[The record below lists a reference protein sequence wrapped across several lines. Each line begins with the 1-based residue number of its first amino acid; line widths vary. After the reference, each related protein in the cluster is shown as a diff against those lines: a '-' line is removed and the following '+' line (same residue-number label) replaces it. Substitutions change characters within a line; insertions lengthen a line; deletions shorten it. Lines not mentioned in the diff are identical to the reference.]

1 VADDANRS
9 ESPRRRLNRELV
21 QMAHSLAEVGPNVNE
36 IARQTGQYK
45 ETVRYRYHR
54 FFLDKG
60 ITVQAAPSYPR
71 LGFKRLIVVAKL
83 ARSCEANAKSIF
95 TALRETCYLHSFTRV
110 MLSGE
115 YIIHVAVPLELAERC
130 ASVYRAL
137 HESGLFEELEI
148 LEFERMR
155 NPPMKP
161 EFFDFIRGTWSFDWS
176 SARAKGT
183 KLPLS
188 VRPKVEK
195 YDRVDLLIL
204 KELDIDASRT
214 LVKMVEN
221 VNVSLKALEFHQQS
235 HVKSRGLIKGY
246 RLVWQGT
253 KYDREQKRAVSRKDS
268 IELTILLMDGTREEL
283 AELMLLLNSTPFLWS
298 EAYGGAY
305 SAEVFLP
312 NSAAYIGFLEFIDEF
327 ANKVGKKLR
336 VFIMD
341 QSHALRFVVPY
352 NLFDGVSRKWLL
364 NEQAVLNA
372 LGSLAPVVRKDADL
386 REGDASDRAP

>member
-1 VADDANRS
+1 MGDDSNHS

-21 QMAHSLAEVGPNVNE
+21 QMAHCLAEVGPNINE

-60 ITVQAAPSYPR
+60 ITVQAAPSYSR
-71 LGFKRLIVVAKL
+71 LGFTRLIVVAKL

-95 TALRETCYLHSFTRV
+95 TALRESCYLHSFTRV

-115 YIIHVAVPLELAERC
+115 YIIHVAVPSELAERC
-130 ASVYRAL
+130 AAVYRVL
-137 HESGLFEELEI
+137 NESGLFEELEI
-148 LEFERMR
+148 LEFEQMR

-161 EFFDFIRGTWSFDWS
+161 EFFNFVRGTWSFDWS
-176 SARAKGT
+176 SARANGT

-195 YDRVDLLIL
+195 YDRIDLLIL

-221 VNVSLKALEFHQQS
+221 VKVSLNALEFHYRS

-253 KYDREQKRAVSRKDS
+253 KYDREQRKVVSRKDS
-268 IELTILLMDGTREEL
+268 VELTILLKDGTREEV

-305 SAEVFLP
+305 CAEVFLP
-312 NSAAYIGFLEFIDEF
+312 NHAYTGFLEYIDGF
-327 ANKVGKKLR
+327 ANKVRKRMR
-336 VFIMD
+336 VFVMD
-341 QSHALRFVVPY
+341 QSHALRFVIQY
-352 NLFDGVSRKWLL
+352 KLFDGVSRTWLL
-364 NEQAVLNA
+364 NEEAVLEA
-372 LGSLAPVVRKDADL
+372 LGS
-386 REGDASDRAP
+386 RAPLAGRDSKFHEEGKSDQAP

>member
-1 VADDANRS
+1 VGDDANRS

-21 QMAHSLAEVGPNVNE
+21 QMAHCLAEGGPNINE

-45 ETVRYRYHR
+45 ETVRYRYHK

-95 TALRETCYLHSFTRV
+95 TALRELCYLHSFTRV
-110 MLSGE
+110 MLTGE
-115 YIIHVAVPLELAERC
+115 YVIHVAVPSELAERC

-137 HESGLFEELEI
+137 QESGLFRELEI
-148 LEFERMR
+148 LEFEQMR

-161 EFFDFIRGTWSFDWS
+161 EFFDFVRGTWSFDWN
-176 SARAKGT
+176 SARAKDT

-188 VRPKVEK
+188 VRPTVEK
-195 YDRVDLLIL
+195 YDKVDLLIL

-221 VNVSLKALEFHQQS
+221 VKVSLKALEFHYRG
-235 HVKSRGLIKGY
+235 HVRPRGLIKGY

-253 KYDREQKRAVSRKDS
+253 KYDREQRRAVSRKDS
-268 IELTILLMDGTREEL
+268 VELTILLKDGTREEV

-305 SAEVFLP
+305 CAEVFLE
-312 NSAAYIGFLEFIDEF
+312 NYAYIGFLEYIDEF

-336 VFIMD
+336 VLIMD
-341 QSHALRFVVPY
+341 QSHALRFVIQY
-352 NLFDGVSRKWLL
+352 KLFDGVSKKWLL

-372 LGSLAPVVRKDADL
+372 LGSLAPVVRRDADL
-386 REGDASDRAP
+386 RGGDETDKAP